1 MPAGPGRDGAPTGH
15 PDRPSFEPTYGPVDT
30 PLSGSR
36 PAAAPYATWHPVP
49 GDMQPVDGSGGPPPQ
64 HPGGRGPMREATAL
78 TRSISLRMRVTLLA
92 ATVVGIAVAVMAA
105 SAYAVVYRAMYA
117 DVDAQLMNRADGMT
131 QLARLGLLESSPE
144 NLVAGTIFSSDISVA
159 LVRPNGQVFQ
169 IGEVP
174 FGVVERDVAAADP
187 SSSGASSLR
196 TVDNQRVLARKLAD
210 GNTLVMAQSLDPTDK
225 VLGRLAWVLAIVGG
239 CGVILAAVAGTTVA
253 RAGLRPV
260 ARLTQAAERVA
271 RTDDLEPITV
281 TGNDELARL
290 TDSFNAMLRAL
301 AESRER
307 QSRLVADAGHELR
320 TPLTSLRTNLEL
332 LIASNAPGARSIPAG
347 DMAELQSDVMAQIEE
362 LSTLVGD
369 LVDLAR
375 DDAPQTIAEEID
387 LGEVVDRSLERVRRR
402 RSDVEFSVSM
412 VPWFV
417 FGESNGLSRAVLNVL
432 DNAAKWSPPDQPVH
446 VELRSVSADRAEL
459 TVSDAGPGIPE
470 QDRDLVF
477 ERFYRSDSARS
488 MPGSGLGLAI
498 VRQVVVR
505 HGGSVQAG
513 ESPLGGARI
522 RIELPG
528 RPTPGPGPV
537 DDGR

>member
-1 MPAGPGRDGAPTGH
+1 MPSGAGRDGGGH
-15 PDRPSFEPTYGPVDT
+15 DV
-30 PLSGSR
+30 
-36 PAAAPYATWHPVP
+36 AAPPVHHPTSQIPP
-49 GDMQPVDGSGGPPPQ
+49 GSQGPPPGWQ
-64 HPGGRGPMREATAL
+64 PAPVHHPPPTAMREPTAL

-117 DVDAQLMNRADGMT
+117 DVDAQLVNRADGMT
-131 QLARLGLLESSPE
+131 QLARLGLLDSSPE
-144 NLVAGTIFSSDISVA
+144 GLVAGTIFSSDISVA
-159 LVRPNGQVFQ
+159 LVRSTGQVFQ

-174 FGVVERDVAAADP
+174 IGSVERSVVASADP
-187 SSSGASSLR
+187 SAPDASSLR
-196 TVDNQRVLARKLAD
+196 TVGDKRVIARKLVD
-210 GNTLVMAQSLDPTDK
+210 GNTLIMAKSLEATDH

-271 RTDDLEPITV
+271 RTDDLEPIPV

-332 LIASNAPGARSIPAG
+332 LIASNAPGARAIPAA
-347 DMAELQSDVMAQIEE
+347 DMAELQQDVMAQIEE

-375 DDAPQTIAEEID
+375 DDAPQAVAEEID
-387 LGEVVDRSLERVRRR
+387 LTEVVDRSLERVRRR
-402 RSDVEFSVSM
+402 RSDVDFTVSTA
-412 VPWFV
+412 PWFV
-417 FGESNGLSRAVLNVL
+417 FGEPNGLSRAVLNVL
-432 DNAAKWSPPDQPVH
+432 DNAAKWSPPDRPVRI
-446 VELRSVSADRAEL
+446 VLRQIGPDRAEL

-470 QDRDLVF
+470 EDRALVF
-477 ERFYRSDSARS
+477 ERFYRSDAARA

-505 HGGSVQAG
+505 HGGSVTAL
-513 ESPLGGARI
+513 ESAAGGAQI

-528 RPTPGPGPV
+528 RPTPGFESPPG
-537 DDGR
+537 GG